1 MALGKAQRAHHTVS
15 MIYLTSCSG
24 STYFRRSWRV
34 HVHCSVSRSPSTRR
48 KLLKRTSMTLETG
61 IFLSQAIWLWRVRH
75 VRREAK
81 KLGMTYDEYTD
92 ANPSKKLA
100 RTESL
105 ETVADIEVG
114 IDGDHPSNGCA
125 FHSPGNIA
133 NPIGTSEDT
142 VTIPEK
148 VALSICERG

>member
-1 MALGKAQRAHHTVS
+1 
-15 MIYLTSCSG
+15 
-24 STYFRRSWRV
+24 
-34 HVHCSVSRSPSTRR
+34 
-48 KLLKRTSMTLETG
+48 MTLETG